1 MKLYTRR
8 GDGGTTDLF
17 GGRRVAKDDL
27 RVEAY
32 GSVDELNSFI
42 GLALCGCRAES
53 EMLAGVLSQ
62 TQNRLFDLG
71 AELASPEA
79 LVAQTGAP
87 ADSPA
92 AAAGKAPEGPA
103 PACSRGVVHRVST
116 KQIEE
121 VEDQIDAACSLLPEL
136 RQFILPGGSELSAR
150 LHVARCVC
158 RRAERLCVALAAREP
173 LNPNV
178 VVYLNR
184 LSDLLFAMA
193 RVANLIECADDV
205 PWQKSDEAP
214 TA

>member
-71 AELASPEA
+71 AELASPDA
-79 LVAQTGAP
+79 PVAQAGAP
-87 ADSPA
+87 ADNS
-92 AAAGKAPEGPA
+92 AGTGKSPEGPS
-103 PACSRGVVHRVST
+103 PASSRGVVHRVAP

-121 VEDQIDAACSLLPEL
+121 LEDQIDAACSLLPEL

-178 VVYLNR
+178 VIYLNR

-205 PWQKSDEAP
+205 PWQKSAEPP